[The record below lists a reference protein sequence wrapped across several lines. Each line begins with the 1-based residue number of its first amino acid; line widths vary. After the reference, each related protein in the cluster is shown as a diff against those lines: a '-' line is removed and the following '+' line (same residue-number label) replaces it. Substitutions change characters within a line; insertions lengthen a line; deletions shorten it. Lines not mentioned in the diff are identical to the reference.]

1 MHMYVYI
8 YMRVCFYL
16 HMHLHTYNTD
26 MYIHIL
32 RLHTH
37 TCAYD
42 SLDIFGIFLKN
53 ANLCKRCFQI
63 INLHAHFLNSIY
75 IYIMSSDICVC
86 SYQLAHM
93 SVT

>member
-1 MHMYVYI
+1 MYVSIYIPIYAYVCIYI

-42 SLDIFGIFLKN
+42 SLDIFGIFLKMLTYVN
-53 ANLCKRCFQI
+53 GVSKL
-63 INLHAHFLNSIY
+63 
-75 IYIMSSDICVC
+75 
-86 SYQLAHM
+86 
-93 SVT
+93 

>member
-1 MHMYVYI
+1 
-8 YMRVCFYL
+8 MRVCFYL

-42 SLDIFGIFLKN
+42 SLDIFGIFLKMLTYVN
-53 ANLCKRCFQI
+53 GVSKL
-63 INLHAHFLNSIY
+63 
-75 IYIMSSDICVC
+75 
-86 SYQLAHM
+86 
-93 SVT
+93 